1 MTNIVFNIG
10 ANFQLTHEYGK
21 VNFQNISLN
30 KRLPLFCCL
39 DNLTDLGDFGSFSQL
54 IIRELTAAQ
63 NLNKNLANSRRD
75 FLTSFIYIYIYI
87 IIYIQEI
94 LLLGNFK
101 LTT

>member
-10 ANFQLTHEYGK
+10 ANFQLNHEYGQ

-30 KRLPLFCCL
+30 KRLPLFCCF
-39 DNLTDLGDFGSFSQL
+39 DNLTDLGEFGSFSQL
-54 IIRELTAAQ
+54 IIRELPAAQ
-63 NLNKNLANSRRD
+63 NLNQNLDNSRRD
-75 FLTSFIYIYIYI
+75 FLTSFMIY